1 MTFYSIISS
10 NQKRFGKLEKHVDE
24 LIYVGTLQQ
33 KLECII
39 QVIQDTVECIA
50 LLLNGTVELKNSDGS
65 IYFKQL
71 IYDPVEYAIW
81 FREFGSKV
89 PLNTPEDKYNQWIT
103 WKSCCSLIQSPQFST
118 DSEDELIIY
127 DFAAKV
133 LKRID
138 NP

>member
-89 PLNTPEDKYNQWIT
+89 PFRRINIINGSLGIVAVLLFNRHSSRLIPRMSSLYTIVRQKY
-103 WKSCCSLIQSPQFST
+103 
-118 DSEDELIIY
+118 
-127 DFAAKV
+127 
-133 LKRID
+133 
-138 NP
+138 